1 MGPVFLVTGATGN
14 VGGHVVRELAA
25 AGQPVRALTRHP
37 ERAGFPGG
45 VEAVRGDLTDPQSL
59 DAALDG
65 VRRVFLFPVADALDG
80 VLDAARRHGVRRIVV
95 LSSSA
100 AGMDNR
106 IGRGH
111 LVVERAVE
119 AAGVEWTHL
128 RPGAFAGNAIWQWG
142 RAIRAG
148 GVVRAAYGDAALAP
162 VHEADIAAVA
172 TTALLHGG
180 HAGQRYELTGPQ
192 SLTHREQVAVIGQAI
207 GRDIPFVELDPQQA
221 REQLVAVMPGEIA
234 DALLGLWAGAVGRPA
249 TVLPTVEQVTGR
261 PGRTFAQWAAE
272 HAGAFR

>member
-1 MGPVFLVTGATGN
+1 MFLVTGATGN
-14 VGGHVVRELAA
+14 VGGQVLRQLVA
-25 AGQPVRALTRHP
+25 AGQQVRALTRHP
-37 ERAGFPGG
+37 ERATLPDG
-45 VEAVRGDLTDPQSL
+45 VEAVRGDLTDPESL

-65 VRRVFLFPVADALDG
+65 VQRVFLFPVADAVDG
-80 VLDAARRHGVRRIVV
+80 FLAVARRQGVRRIVV
-95 LSSSA
+95 LSSLA

-128 RPGAFAGNAIWQWG
+128 RPGAFALNAIWQWG
-142 RAIRAG
+142 HSIRAG

-172 TTALLHGG
+172 TAALLHDG
-180 HAGQRYELTGPQ
+180 HAGHRYGLTGPQ

-207 GRDIPFVELDPQQA
+207 GRDIPFVELSPQEA
-221 REQLVAVMPGEIA
+221 REQLVGGMPEEIA
-234 DALLGLWAGAVGRPA
+234 DTLLDLWAGSVGGPA

-261 PGRTFAQWAAE
+261 PARTFAQWAAE
-272 HAGAFR
+272 HADAFR